1 MVWDWVW
8 IGREIEPQQKI
19 CFNPRQAKSFLAAAA
34 RSAAAAAL
42 LLAVAVWR
50 AVAKFPLFQLPNLP
64 LKIDGHNDCV
74 RSSF

>member
-42 LLAVAVWR
+42 CCSLWRYGGQLLN
-50 AVAKFPLFQLPNLP
+50 FLFFSCQIYL
-64 LKIDGHNDCV
+64 
-74 RSSF
+74 